1 MFTPYWIAFALA
13 RKTII
18 PDMIGLSIL
27 FTHKNDDFGAISA
40 TERNCAARCCLSSL
54 IAFVGGC
61 LWLKN
66 ETTNERLFA
75 LESRMDYFP
84 CVNMVK
90 RVWFERMTRSSDQ
103 FQTLRYGGGPVIQI
117 LR

>member
-1 MFTPYWIAFALA
+1 
-13 RKTII
+13 
-18 PDMIGLSIL
+18 MIGLSIL
-27 FTHKNDDFGAISA
+27 FTHKNGDFGAISA

-66 ETTNERLFA
+66 EATNERLFA
-75 LESRMDYFP
+75 LESRTDYLP